1 MRPSFALLEAVFLSW
16 AAATPTLHPQ
26 SGFISFGRGL
36 GLSPRKVQH
45 LAAKYAAATT
55 PAEVVEVA
63 CLTALAALGEAQVD
77 TRPLNNATVQEN
89 W

>member
-1 MRPSFALLEAVFLSW
+1 MRPSSVLLEAAFLSW
-16 AAATPTLHPQ
+16 ASATLIFYPQ
-26 SGFISFGRGL
+26 PGFVSFGRSL
-36 GLSPRKVQH
+36 GLDSRKIQS
-45 LAAKYAAATT
+45 LAAKYALATT